1 MRPIPALGLCTVM
14 LLIVACGGGQG
25 GSTPSTPGPSA
36 PSAPTITTQPSDL
49 SVAINQSV
57 QFTVA
62 SSPTSATYQWKRNGV
77 ALAGATSPSYGFS
90 FATAADD
97 QAGFTV
103 DVTANGQTVTSRTAR
118 LTVLPLAVVP
128 FTYTSFNGVPL
139 NLFAWEGKYTAV
151 LSRSDA
157 LAVAD
162 MTTILAATDAT
173 YQYYQTATGF
183 TPAPA
188 KLYHGKLTLA
198 DVPATCGAG
207 CGYMGATGIELQ
219 NTYFDLLY
227 NGVHDH
233 AQFDQ
238 VFFYEFGRNFWHLG
252 DKLEYKGSDNTGTI
266 TTGFAVFMRFMA
278 MDASGVAGGPYATW
292 TFAEFRSRVEG
303 MIDLYLAD
311 GTQTWANTLK
321 VGHPQ
326 ANNPSGLGATDLFAS
341 FCFRL
346 WRDQG
351 GAVFIQKLWIEAAK
365 RPAAAT
371 TQDAVDNFFL
381 AACAAANKNLTTQFE
396 TTWRWPLS
404 AAAKA
409 AAAGYPA

>member
-1 MRPIPALGLCTVM
+1 MRSIPAFGLAAGCI
-14 LLIVACGGGQG
+14 LILNCGGG
-25 GSTPSTPGPSA
+25 SSPSSA
-36 PSAPTITTQPSDL
+36 PAAPTPAAPTITTQPADL
-49 SVAINQSV
+49 SVAVNQSP
-57 QFTVA
+57 QFTMVSGTA
-62 SSPTSATYQWKRNGV
+62 GATYQWKRNGV
-77 ALAGATSPSYGFS
+77 AIVGATAPSYGFS
-90 FATAADD
+90 FASASDD

-103 DVTANGQTVTSRTAR
+103 DVMAGGLTTTSRTAR
-118 LTVLPLAVVP
+118 LTVSPLAVVP
-128 FTYTSFNGVPL
+128 FAYTSFNGSSL

-157 LAVAD
+157 LSVVD
-162 MTTILAATDAT
+162 MARILDATDAT
-173 YQYYQTATGF
+173 YQYYQSATGY
-183 TPAPA
+183 TPSPA

-207 CGYMGATGIELQ
+207 CGYLGATGIELQ
-219 NTYFDLLY
+219 NTYFDILT
-227 NGVHDH
+227 NGVHTNS
-233 AQFDQ
+233 QFDQ
-238 VFFYEFGRNFWHLG
+238 VCFYEFGRNFWHLG
-252 DKLEYKGSDNTGTI
+252 GQLEYPAPDNTSTI

-278 MDASGVAGGPYATW
+278 MDAAAVAGGPYGAW
-292 TFAEFRSRVEG
+292 TFADFRARVEA

-321 VGHPQ
+321 VGHAQ

-346 WRDQG
+346 RRDQG
-351 GAVFIQKLWIEAAK
+351 GDAFIHKLWIEAAK
-365 RPAAAT
+365 RPSATT

-404 AAAKA
+404 VSAKA
-409 AAAGYPA
+409 VAGGFPN